1 MDLTMEIAEFV
12 GFALIA
18 IASITAVMNPASTTA
33 VFTALTDG
41 MTRGERRRVIHT
53 TIKIAFI
60 VLAFFALTGQ
70 LIFSIFNITVPAFRI
85 AGGILLVTVA
95 TGMLS
100 SRGESY
106 LAADLEN
113 IAVVPLAFPLS
124 CGPGT
129 ITTVILLASG
139 GVTSLVAVFIGII
152 AALGL
157 SYVGMVYGPLIFAF
171 IGEGGLRVVPK
182 LMAIIVLA
190 IAIQF
195 IITGIAE
202 AVPQLLAG
210 VDLGGNAGTT

>member
-1 MDLTMEIAEFV
+1 MDLVTELI
-12 GFALIA
+12 GFLGFSLIA
-18 IASITAVMNPASTTA
+18 VASIIAVMNPASTIA
-33 VFTALTDG
+33 VYTALTEG
-41 MTRGERRRVIHT
+41 MSGSERKKVIYT
-53 TIKIAFI
+53 SMKIAFI

-70 LIFSIFNITVPAFRI
+70 LIFSIFNITVPAFQI
-85 AGGILLVTVA
+85 AGGILLISVA

-100 SRGESY
+100 TKGEAYS
-106 LAADLEN
+106 AADLEN

-139 GVTSLVAVFIGII
+139 PEGIWSVVAVFLGII
-152 AALGL
+152 VALAV
-157 SYVGMVYGPLIFAF
+157 SYVGMLYGPRIFSL

-195 IITGIAE
+195 IINGTA
-202 AVPQLLAG
+202 AAMPQLLANL
-210 VDLGGNAGTT
+210 DLTWLV

>member
-1 MDLTMEIAEFV
+1 MDLMTQVA
-12 GFALIA
+12 GFIGLILVA

-33 VFTALTDG
+33 VYTALTEG
-41 MTRGERRRVIHT
+41 MSRSERQQVIT
-53 TIKIAFI
+53 TALRISFT

-70 LIFSIFNITVPAFRI
+70 LIFSVFNITVPAFRI

-95 TGMLS
+95 TGMLG

-106 LAADLEN
+106 RAADLEN

-129 ITTVILLASG
+129 ITTVILLASDPG
-139 GVTSLVAVFIGII
+139 SPSALVAVFIGII

-157 SYVGMVYGPLIFAF
+157 SYVGMLYGPWIFAF

-190 IAIQF
+190 IAVQF
-195 IITGIAE
+195 IISGIAE
-202 AVPQLLAG
+202 AMPQLFAN
-210 VDLGGNAGTT
+210 VDFGG